1 MKNLNLILKGMAGI
15 IVLALAVSCSKYKD
29 DLEPNDKRSEA
40 VKIDLGQIYDAS
52 FAKNDDDWY
61 EFTTENDGYWDI
73 VSINISNMDDIVIG
87 FEVYDALG
95 NLGIQFTGERGADVP
110 FNMYTPGGTFYI
122 KIFSKTSSEKG
133 SYSFIIANTDSNDEL
148 EPDDT
153 FDNARVIDPIPTGFL
168 SGTVLWSAN
177 DVYTTGDW
185 EYFLITVRAGK
196 QVAIS
201 IDPEATDFSMNYE
214 VYDEPRNLI
223 NAGYEGDPGVALAD
237 TAINGGVTDV
247 KIYLKVGGT
256 LGTTFDGSY
265 FISFVESDAN

>member
-1 MKNLNLILKGMAGI
+1 MKKWNVILKGMAAI
-15 IVLALAVSCSKYKD
+15 LVVALVASCSKYKD

-52 FAKNDDDWY
+52 FTKNDDDWY

-73 VSINISNMDDIVIG
+73 VSINITNMDDIVIG

-122 KIFSKTSSEKG
+122 KIFSKTPSEKG
-133 SYSFIIANTDSNDEL
+133 NYSFIIANTDSNDEL

-153 FDNARVIDPIPTGFL
+153 FDDARVIDPIPTGLL

-177 DVYTTGDW
+177 DTYTTGDW
-185 EYFLITVRAGK
+185 EYFFITVKAGK
-196 QVAIS
+196 AVDID
-201 IDPEATDFSMNYE
+201 IDPVPADFIMNFE
-214 VYDEPRNLI
+214 VYDEARNLV
-223 NAGYEGDPGVALAD
+223 NAGYEGDPGEIVE
-237 TAINGGVTDV
+237 TSVINQTVDDR

-256 LGTTFDGSY
+256 LGNTFDGSY